1 MTKATTYNIRI
12 KGRILPMTAGRRPYV
27 KSNYHKYIHFKSS
40 TLCTLFFFQNSNGKP
55 QAVPT
60 NTSYSE
66 AIIHIWL
73 FIKVQFASNLDYI
86 EVRNQPMNP
95 WNDEMPQ
102 ALGKES

>member
-1 MTKATTYNIRI
+1 MLNQVTTSIF
-12 KGRILPMTAGRRPYV
+12 T
-27 KSNYHKYIHFKSS
+27 SNQA
-40 TLCTLFFFQNSNGKP
+40 LCAYFQNSNGKP

-66 AIIHIWL
+66 AIIHIW
-73 FIKVQFASNLDYI
+73 FIFRVQFASNLDYI